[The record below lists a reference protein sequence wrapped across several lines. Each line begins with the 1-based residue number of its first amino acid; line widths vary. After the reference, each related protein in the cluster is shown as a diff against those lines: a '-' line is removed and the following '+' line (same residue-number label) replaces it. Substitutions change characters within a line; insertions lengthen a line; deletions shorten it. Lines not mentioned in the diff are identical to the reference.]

1 VSAVAGT
8 EEAAMIEDRSSPV
21 TSSRWTAALNRTAI
35 LAGLL
40 LLCAGSAVAQTQAG
54 IRCRRIAVVDPG
66 TNQSSNASVI
76 ANGACSVTLPAG
88 SGFRSLDITLRL
100 DPAITLAGEIL
111 SVGVTGP
118 SSISPATWIL
128 PAPAAG
134 SSYVERVFRW
144 RGKVG
149 REPLYVDVVV
159 ADSIRETV
167 VIRPA
172 SSALRPYRLT
182 ALGGGQAGW
191 QGEPLGHAVG
201 VVIRDISPAAC
212 TRQRIAFSSGGG
224 AAVVPDTV
232 FASWSDSRCAARTA
246 WRLPKDAGRHHL
258 RARIVG
264 TAGGRSETFIDAIAR
279 RSAYL
284 ISGVVGVWN
293 ARNYNAV
300 VRSADTVV
308 VTEEVPDGS
317 GGKISTTHTVIMKGS
332 PEAERQDLGTE
343 VDPMLGVSFAL
354 FSSWDRLRAW
364 AGVSLDDIDRAF
376 YTGISILPLWRRWK
390 AESSIIDI
398 AIGVRFVRRDTANR
412 DCADPGVDLCSRSSV
427 LVDGPVFGVTVDGT
441 TILSAVTKA
450 FGL

>member
-1 VSAVAGT
+1 
-8 EEAAMIEDRSSPV
+8 M
-21 TSSRWTAALNRTAI
+21 
-35 LAGLL
+35 
-40 LLCAGSAVAQTQAG
+40 LLCVGPSFAQTKAG
-54 IRCRRIAVVDPG
+54 IQCRRIAVVDPA
-66 TNQSSNASVI
+66 TSQSSNASVI
-76 ANGACSVTLPAG
+76 ADGTCSVALPAG
-88 SGFRSLDITLRL
+88 SGFRSLDITLRV
-100 DPAITLAGEIL
+100 DPATVLTNEVL
-111 SVGVTGP
+111 SVGVGG
-118 SSISPATWIL
+118 SASVSPATWTL
-128 PAPAAG
+128 PAPASG
-134 SSYVERVFRW
+134 RSYVEQVFRW

-149 REPLYVDVVV
+149 REPLYIDVVL

-172 SSALRPYRLT
+172 TSTLRPYSLK
-182 ALGGGQAGW
+182 AIGGGQAGW

-212 TRQRIAFSSGGG
+212 SRQRIAFTSGGG

-232 FASWSDSRCAARTA
+232 FARWAGSRCVARTT

-258 RARIVG
+258 RARIAG
-264 TAGGRSETFIDAIAR
+264 TPGGRSETFIDAIAR

-284 ISGVVGVWN
+284 ISGVVGVPN

-317 GGKISTTHTVIMKGS
+317 GGKISTTHTVVMKGDR
-332 PEAERQDLGTE
+332 ETEKQDLGTE

-354 FSSWDRLRAW
+354 LSSWDWLRAW
-364 AGVSLDDIDRAF
+364 AGVSLDDIDSAL
-376 YTGISILPLWRRWK
+376 YTGISILPLWRQWK

-398 AIGVRFVRRDTANR
+398 AIGVRFVRRETANR

-427 LVDGPVFGVTVDGT
+427 LVDGPVFGVIVDGT